1 MQTHNSYFLNSSIA
15 CLCLWLQVSKSEL
28 TLTPSRYT
36 AADHQGV
43 LVCWGGFCGVSPC
56 LSVSCS
62 EPAASENS
70 GSVTLS
76 QRFMKVFFFFLW
88 IRETAKSPLQK
99 AISDENCGP
108 HNTLQRP
115 CLVGHQLCSLLT
127 SASLFWMRLSFCFAL
142 LLLLHLRASC
152 LVTTLAVN
160 RPKSLETFCVY
171 QRNQRSS
178 LASSSVASSSLMS
191 SSLASSP
198 CFSDNVPTL

>member
-43 LVCWGGFCGVSPC
+43 LVCWGGGGFCGVSPC

-76 QRFMKVFFFFLW
+76 QRFMKVFIFLG
-88 IRETAKSPLQK
+88 IRETAKSPPQK
-99 AISDENCGP
+99 PFQMRTAAP
-108 HNTLQRP
+108 Q
-115 CLVGHQLCSLLT
+115 CLAASMFGWSPAVQSSHQCLPFLDAPQFL
-127 SASLFWMRLSFCFAL
+127 FAL

-178 LASSSVASSSLMS
+178 LASSSLASSSLM
-191 SSLASSP
+191 
-198 CFSDNVPTL
+198 